1 LENKVIT
8 KNNVLISNYQMHQH
22 GFYDPHL
29 KKWYCSYFMD
39 EEEWLNIHD
48 YLPPQFAEQFSPTE
62 ASE

>member
-1 LENKVIT
+1 MENKVIT
-8 KNNVLISNYQMHQH
+8 KNNVLILNLSMNEH

-48 YLPPQFAEQFSPTE
+48 YLPIQYTE
-62 ASE
+62 HFYTSESSE